1 MCTRNS
7 EINQFM
13 NRLSLRNEFTNFN
26 VSNILGQNGNT
37 LNLLDTLNIKNLS
50 HEVFDEYV
58 GLADV
63 PKLSDARIVKNR
75 GFRWVVKTVQKCI

>member
-13 NRLSLRNEFTNFN
+13 NRLSLRNESTNFN

-58 GLADV
+58 GLADDKQSV
-63 PKLSDARIVKNR
+63 YQFHLEKYMEKLLKIS
-75 GFRWVVKTVQKCI
+75 